1 MSPYCQPSTIRHSN
15 SLRSSGARSRPA
27 VFTRRDYIMVA
38 TDRANDLKIRWVHS
52 PHLCRTLAHRV
63 VRVGRLLQ
71 TRPKVSGV
79 VCHRNYCP
87 GFLTHSSGHPSI
99 GNYGHIQ
106 PQDSSLRL
114 IRRRISLASRPVP
127 APKIPGTARKP
138 DEKPRKYQSGPPSWA
153 ATASGEGDEYPESLP
168 GGEWGLSAPGS
179 KMGVGFLSGRARAHQ
194 FVVALDFQLAAVEY
208 RSE

>member
-15 SLRSSGARSRPA
+15 NARSSGARSRPA
-27 VFTRRDYIMVA
+27 VFTRRDYIVVA
-38 TDRANDLKIRWVHS
+38 TDRTNDLKIRWVHS

-71 TRPKVSGV
+71 TGPKVSGV

-87 GFLTHSSGHPSI
+87 GLLTHSSGHPSI
-99 GNYGHIQ
+99 GNCGHIQ

-114 IRRRISLASRPVP
+114 IRRPVSLASRPVP

-138 DEKPRKYQSGPPSWA
+138 DGKPRKYQSGPSSWA
-153 ATASGEGDEYPESLP
+153 ATASGEGGMSTQSCFR
-168 GGEWGLSAPGS
+168 GGNGDCPRPIRKWEWDFYLAVPAPIS
-179 KMGVGFLSGRARAHQ
+179 S
-194 FVVALDFQLAAVEY
+194 
-208 RSE
+208 S